1 MSDVKAVQYY
11 SKLTVM
17 PQVINTRD
25 LILLLDFL
33 STRKTQEPASHF
45 FLCNGIPW

>member
-11 SKLTVM
+11 SKSTVM

-33 STRKTQEPASHF
+33 STRKTQELASHF
-45 FLCNGIPW
+45 FLFNDIPW